1 MIVLANIL
9 QPLIDINEAVL
20 RFWHND
26 IGLSWGASI
35 IGLTVVIRLLILPL
49 TFKQVRSMQA
59 LQQLQPEMKKIQQ
72 RYKDDKQR
80 QQQAMMEFYKKH
92 QVNPLGSCLPLIL
105 QIPFFIGLYQTLRS
119 ASFKAEV
126 ADSSQFFFIP
136 NITKPLTDHT
146 TELVVMIVLYVSTQL
161 VSSYVS
167 SFNVQDKN
175 QKRLLFLFPFLFVPV
190 VINFEAGLLI
200 YWITTN
206 LWTIGQQLFIRK
218 FLPPPVP
225 HEAGDRKAAPAGV
238 LSMLGKRDRA
248 GDENG
253 GDAPRAKK
261 KERSAR
267 PARAKPK
274 AGARRERRPRGGA
287 GGMEAPTAG
296 PRARRHDRRARRRS
310 APAAAARRAAGSP
323 RGELRHN
330 GARWRE
336 MTTAIRGRRRAPGHP
351 SARRSGG
358 R

>member
-9 QPLIDINEAVL
+9 QPLIDVNEAVL

-59 LQQLQPEMKKIQQ
+59 LQRLQPEMKKIQQ

-80 QQQAMMEFYKKH
+80 QQQAMMEFYKEH

-119 ASFKAEV
+119 SGFKAEV
-126 ADSSQFFFIP
+126 GDAGQFFFIP
-136 NITKPLTDHT
+136 NITKPLTGHT
-146 TELVVMIVLYVSTQL
+146 TELVVMIVLYVGTQL
-161 VSSYVS
+161 ASSYVS

-206 LWTIGQQLFIRK
+206 CWTIGQQLFVRK
-218 FLPPPVP
+218 FLPPPEP
-225 HEAGDRKAAPAGV
+225 HVAIAGGGGGGGKAAPAGTRAAA
-238 LSMLGKRDRA
+238 GKGAR
-248 GDENG
+248 GGSENG
-253 GDAPRAKK
+253 GEAGRPKK
-261 KERSAR
+261 KERGS
-267 PARAKPK
+267 RAATAVAK
-274 AGARRERRPRGGA
+274 GSGG
-287 GGMEAPTAG
+287 GNGDTDGG
-296 PRARRHDRRARRRS
+296 PRK
-310 APAAAARRAAGSP
+310 APPPSP
-323 RGELRHN
+323 RKKKKRS
-330 GARWRE
+330 
-336 MTTAIRGRRRAPGHP
+336 GRRR
-351 SARRSGG
+351 
-358 R
+358 

>member
-1 MIVLANIL
+1 MTVLANVL

-26 IGLSWGASI
+26 VGLSWGASI

-80 QQQAMMEFYKKH
+80 QQQAMMEFYKEH

-136 NITKPLTDHT
+136 NITKPLTGHT

-206 LWTIGQQLFIRK
+206 CWTIGQQLFIRK

-225 HEAGDRKAAPAGV
+225 HEAGDGKAGDGKAAPAGM

-253 GDAPRAKK
+253 GDAPRTKK

-267 PARAKPK
+267 PAGATPK
-274 AGARRERRPRGGA
+274 AERSGNGSSDGGPKRP
-287 GGMEAPTAG
+287 P
-296 PRARRHDRRARRRS
+296 PR
-310 APAAAARRAAGSP
+310 SP
-323 RGELRHN
+323 RKKKKRS
-330 GARWRE
+330 
-336 MTTAIRGRRRAPGHP
+336 GRRR
-351 SARRSGG
+351 
-358 R
+358 